1 MSRKV
6 GEHTRTY
13 YRRSQKGMEVE
24 GNSEKEPEVLKKYLA
39 TTMGKW
45 RDMRSP
51 IERKKPVV
59 R

>member
-13 YRRSQKGMEVE
+13 YRRSQKETEVE
-24 GNSEKEPEVLKKYLA
+24 GNFGEGTGSVKKYLA
-39 TTMGKW
+39 TTMG
-45 RDMRSP
+45 RGLDMRSL
-51 IERKKPVV
+51 IEKEEPAV